1 MPHLAKQLSN
11 KRSQIKRIAS
21 IAIIL
26 FLAHLGAASA
36 LDYTQLNAVK
46 LLRSEKRFDEAIQKL
61 EAMPTQAAE
70 LDENFYDIDKAIEIA
85 SGSLKNADRALAL
98 ADTVKDPVR
107 PYFANLRVLSDLKRY
122 DETLARVRD
131 KKIDEWPAR
140 CRGNARAI
148 LADIYRLRGDEASAQ
163 KQRLKTIASHG
174 AEAVVRGN
182 AATDAAQLYLKQG
195 DTRKAEEM
203 YREGLDISPA
213 YYAWRNTSVI
223 ALSHLL
229 IQTQRAKEA
238 VKLFEGMDFSKV
250 ENTNSRGQLLEASA
264 RAFLAAGKKIK
275 AVETFDALLQSAIP
289 EVCKDRINKE
299 LDHMAE
305 EF

>member
-1 MPHLAKQLSN
+1 M
-11 KRSQIKRIAS
+11 KRIAPS
-21 IAIIL
+21 AIIL
-26 FLAHLGAASA
+26 FLAHLGTASA

-61 EAMPTQAAE
+61 ETMAAQVADA
-70 LDENFYDIDKAIEIA
+70 DENFHYLDLAIEIA
-85 SGSLKNADRALAL
+85 SGSLKNANRALAL
-98 ADTVKDPVR
+98 ADTVKDPAR
-107 PYFANLRVLSDLKRY
+107 RDFANLRVLSDFKRY
-122 DETLARVRD
+122 DEALARVRD

-140 CRGNARAI
+140 CRGSAHAI

-163 KQRLKTIASHG
+163 TQRLKAISSPG
-174 AEAVVRGN
+174 ADAVVRGN

-203 YREGLDISPA
+203 FRQALDISPA

-223 ALSHLL
+223 ALSRLL
-229 IQTQRAKEA
+229 IQTQRPKEA
-238 VKLFEGMDFSKV
+238 VKLFEGLDFSKV
-250 ENTNSRGQLLEASA
+250 QDTNARGNLLEAYA
-264 RAFLAAGKKIK
+264 RALLAAGKKIK
-275 AVETFDALLQSAIP
+275 AIETFDALLQSAIP
-289 EVCKDRINKE
+289 DAWKDRINKE

>member
-1 MPHLAKQLSN
+1 M
-11 KRSQIKRIAS
+11 KRIAA
-21 IAIIL
+21 IAIAVLIVP
-26 FLAHLGAASA
+26 FGAASA

-61 EAMPTQAAE
+61 EAMAAQAADA
-70 LDENFYDIDKAIEIA
+70 DENFHYLDLAIETA

-98 ADTVKDPVR
+98 AEQVKDPAR
-107 PYFANLRVLSDLKRY
+107 RDFANFRVLSDFKRY
-122 DETLARVRD
+122 DEALARVRD
-131 KKIDEWPAR
+131 KKIDEWPVR
-140 CRGNARAI
+140 CRGSAHGI
-148 LADIYRLRGDEASAQ
+148 LAEIYRLRGDDASAQ
-163 KQRLKTIASHG
+163 EHRLKAIASLG

-195 DTRKAEEM
+195 ETRKAEEM
-203 YREGLDISPA
+203 FRQALAISPA

-223 ALSHLL
+223 SLSRLL

-250 ENTNSRGQLLEASA
+250 ENSNARCQLLEASA
-264 RAFLAAGKKIK
+264 RALLAAGRKIK
-275 AVETFDALLQSAIP
+275 AVETFDTLLQSGIP
-289 EVCKDRINKE
+289 DAWRERINKE
-299 LDHMAE
+299 LDQMAE